1 MQIRLSDVQ
10 NSGSSVNCS
19 IRISKGY
26 ALILS
31 DDCRVIRESIEIHGS
46 GWAMANL
53 TKVKVRCFSMYL
65 ENEE

>member
-1 MQIRLSDVQ
+1 MLDLQ
-10 NSGSSVNCS
+10 NSESSIKCS
-19 IRISKGY
+19 IQISKGY

-31 DDCRVIRESIEIHGS
+31 DDCTVIRESIEIHGS

-53 TKVKVRCFSMYL
+53 TKVKARCFSMYL